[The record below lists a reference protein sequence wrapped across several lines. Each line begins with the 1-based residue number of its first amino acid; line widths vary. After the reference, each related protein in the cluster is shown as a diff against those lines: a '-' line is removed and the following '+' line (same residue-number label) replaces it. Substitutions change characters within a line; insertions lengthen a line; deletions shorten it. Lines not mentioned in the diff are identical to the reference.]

1 MKKSTPKSNDFLA
14 NLNKAQLEAVTHDT
28 GPMLIVAG
36 AGTGKTTV
44 LINRLAYLIQEK
56 KIHPEQIL
64 LTTFTEKGA
73 AELEERADKLLPYG
87 YVNLWIN
94 TFHGFGERL
103 LRDHALDIG
112 LSPNFKLLNQT
123 EQWMLIRRHIDEF
136 KFDYYKPLGD
146 PAKFIH
152 EIISHFSRLKD
163 ENITTDSYL
172 ELAESLKLNKNHP
185 YAKASGGKSDAD
197 ELDSKRIEELA
208 NGYHI
213 YNRLLIKEG
222 YLDFGDLIRYTIKLF
237 TERPNILKKY
247 REQFKYIMVDEFQD
261 TNTIQYELI
270 KLLAAP
276 NNNLVAVGDDDQSI
290 YRFRGASL
298 SNIMQFKDDFP
309 SAREVVLTEN
319 YRSGQTILDH
329 AYTFISHN
337 NPNRLEAKLKLDKRL
352 VSKVKMPSAYAKAS
366 AGQAE
371 FYEFGT
377 EFEETKTVA
386 DMIKEIHDKKISW
399 SEMAILVRANDTADK
414 FVKELTRQNIPNHFV
429 SLKGLYY
436 KPVILDILAYLKLL
450 DDHPEPAALY
460 RALNLK
466 SFLVDH
472 ENLLILNKWGRKK
485 LWNLFETLQHIDLIN
500 EISAPARK
508 NIKKLLELVKKHS
521 NLTKNNKASKV
532 YLEVVR
538 DCILEHLNQD
548 TDQESFAYLNQFYS
562 KIKNFEAADEQG
574 TLKDFLEL
582 ISLEIEAGETGG
594 LKFNF
599 DDADTVKIMTI
610 HSAKGLEFSHVFIV
624 NLVDRKF
631 PTDNRGD
638 KIPVPEELGVVH
650 VQGKDAHIEEERR
663 LFYVAMTR
671 AKYGL
676 YCTGAK
682 NYGGLRDKK
691 PSKFVNEAEL
701 ETIISETA
709 IKSEFE
715 RDLENL
721 DTTPVRV
728 QYVLPETF
736 SFSQLKMF
744 ENCPWEYKFIYIL
757 KMPTEDMPHFVFGRV
772 IHSCLRQFFLP
783 LLTNAW
789 QQPSLFNDKE
799 VKEADLSLKRLLS
812 LYEEYWID
820 SGYKDREEANTYKT
834 NGKKML
840 QALQEDLGKEKP
852 IIAFLEKKFN
862 LSLGQETLT
871 GTIDR
876 VDQLADKTFEI
887 IDYKTGKK
895 PKVFGFEQ
903 KQQLLL
909 YQAALEEVFEMPVSK
924 LTFYYLKDNEKVS
937 FVAKPEEIIKV
948 KQKMLDLIKEIRT
961 FDFTPRPGIMC
972 KNCPLK
978 KLCEFT
984 QI

>member
-1 MKKSTPKSNDFLA
+1 MKKPTPKSTDFLA
-14 NLNKAQLEAVTHDT
+14 NLNKDQLEAVTHDT

-44 LINRLAYLIQEK
+44 LISRLAWLIQEK
-56 KIHPEQIL
+56 KINPEQIL

-73 AELEERADKLLPYG
+73 ADLEERADKLLPYG
-87 YVNLWIN
+87 YINLWIN
-94 TFHGFGERL
+94 TFHSFGERI

-123 EQWMLIRRHIDEF
+123 EQWMFIRRHINEF

-163 ENITTDSYL
+163 ENI
-172 ELAESLKLNKNHP
+172 LAEDYLKL
-185 YAKASGGKSDAD
+185 AEDLKANSDKILSDEDKAD
-197 ELDSKRIEELA
+197 GLDSKRIAELA

-213 YNRLLIKEG
+213 YNRLLIQEG
-222 YLDFGDLIRYTIKLF
+222 FLDFGDLIRYTIKLF
-237 TERPNILKKY
+237 KERSNILKQY

-270 KLLAAP
+270 KMLAAP
-276 NNNLVAVGDDDQSI
+276 DNNLVVVGDDDQSI
-290 YRFRGASL
+290 YRFRGASIA
-298 SNIMQFKDDFP
+298 NIMQFKDDYP
-309 SAREVVLTEN
+309 SAKKVVLTEN
-319 YRSGQTILDH
+319 YRSGQNILDH
-329 AYTFISHN
+329 AYTFISN
-337 NPNRLEAKLKLDKRL
+337 NPERLETKLKLDKKL
-352 VSKVKMPSAYAKAS
+352 TTELTEKGSANYY
-366 AGQAE
+366 Q
-371 FYEFGT
+371 FNT

-386 DMIKEIHDKKISW
+386 DMIKEIHDKKIPW
-399 SEMAILVRANDTADK
+399 AEIAILVRANDTADK

-450 DDHPEPAALY
+450 DNYHEPAALY
-460 RALNLK
+460 HALNLK

-472 ENLLILNKWGRKK
+472 ENLLILNKWARKK
-485 LWNLFETLQHIDLIN
+485 LWSLFETLQHIDLIN
-500 EISAPARK
+500 DISNNARK
-508 NIKKLLELVKKHS
+508 NIKHLLDSIKKHS
-521 NLTKNNKASKV
+521 DLAKNHKASKV
-532 YLEVVR
+532 YLEAVR
-538 DCILEHLNQD
+538 DFILEHLNQD

-562 KIKNFEAADEQG
+562 KIKNFESSDEQG
-574 TLKDFLEL
+574 NLKDFLEL
-582 ISLEIEAGETGG
+582 INLELEAGETGG

-599 DDADTVKIMTI
+599 DDADTVKIMTV
-610 HSAKGLEFSHVFIV
+610 HAAKGLEFYHVFIV

-638 KIPVPEELGVVH
+638 KIPIPEELGVIKN
-650 VQGKDAHIEEERR
+650 QGKDIHIEEERR

-671 AKYGL
+671 AKFGL

-691 PSKFVNEAEL
+691 PSKFVKEAEL
-701 ETIISETA
+701 ETIVSETA
-709 IKSEFE
+709 IKTEFE

-721 DTTPVRV
+721 NTTPNRV

-736 SFSQLKMF
+736 SFSQLKAF
-744 ENCPWEYKFIYIL
+744 ERCPWEYKFIYIL
-757 KMPTEDMPHFVFGRV
+757 KMPMEDNPFITFGQV
-772 IHSCLRQFFLP
+772 MHNCLRQFFLP

-789 QQPSLFNDKE
+789 QQPSLFNDKNT
-799 VKEADLSLKRLLS
+799 KEADLSLKRLLNI
-812 LYEEYWID
+812 YEESWRD
-820 SGYKDREEANTYKT
+820 NGYNDRSEAEEYKKL
-834 NGKKML
+834 GKKML
-840 QALQEDLGKEKP
+840 QNVQVEADKDKP
-852 IIAFLEKKFN
+852 IIAFLEKKFK
-862 LSLGQETLT
+862 LLLGQETLT

-876 VDQLADKTFEI
+876 VDQLSDNTFEI

-895 PKVFGFEQ
+895 PSVFGFEQ

-924 LTFYYLKDNEKVS
+924 LTFYYLKDNEKIS
-937 FVAKPEEIIKV
+937 FTAKPGEVEKV
-948 KQKMLDLIKEIRT
+948 KAKMLELIKEIKT